1 MKWLTF
7 SALATLISLVGSTLA
22 QAQDD
27 LPALDLPTASSATA
41 LNGLQARQLSTDF
54 DFLFLP
60 AGAGGEQSTA
70 EWSYPAV
77 ELDPVSKTIT
87 NQVDHKA
94 LPAHSIVEPN
104 RGITTQT
111 DPSRLTV
118 FAPALPPAN

>member
-7 SALATLISLVGSTLA
+7 SALVALISLVGSTLA

-70 EWSYPAV
+70 ER
-77 ELDPVSKTIT
+77 
-87 NQVDHKA
+87 NQGHQSAKGQ
-94 LPAHSIVEPN
+94 PFHYYYH
-104 RGITTQT
+104 Q
-111 DPSRLTV
+111 PS
-118 FAPALPPAN
+118 